1 MPGEEAD
8 KKIRLDAFL
17 ARAGCGTR
25 SEVRQLIRRGRV
37 SLDETVCRRS
47 GEHVQGRTVRV
58 DGEVVQAPPDAL
70 HVVLHK
76 PLGVSCSHDPREEPL
91 VDGLLPATW
100 QSLGIQMVG
109 RLDRDTTGL
118 LVLTTDGVL
127 LHQLTH
133 PSRKV
138 IKRYRVVFSG
148 SLPADAVERCGEG
161 FLIGNEERPTRP
173 ARLEI
178 DGPNRATI
186 HLREGRNRQ
195 VRRMFQRLGVEVVEL
210 HRDRVGAYELPE
222 DLRPGE
228 WALLGED
235 ELERLLSDKSL

>member
-1 MPGEEAD
+1 MQEEQAE

-37 SLDETVCRRS
+37 FLDDTVCRRS
-47 GEHVQGRTVRV
+47 GEHVRGRTVRV
-58 DGEVVQAPPDAL
+58 DGEFVEAPPDAL
-70 HVVLHK
+70 HVVLNK

-91 VDGLLPATW
+91 VDGLLPDAW

-109 RLDRDTTGL
+109 RLDRATTGL
-118 LVLTTDGVL
+118 LVLTTDGAL
-127 LHQLTH
+127 LHKLTH

-138 IKRYRVVFSG
+138 VKRYRVRFSG
-148 SLPADAVERCGEG
+148 NLPADAVERCAGG
-161 FLIGNEERPTRP
+161 FSIGREERPTRP

-178 DGPNRATI
+178 DGPSRATI
-186 HLREGRNRQ
+186 YLREGRNRQ
-195 VRRMFQRLGVEVVEL
+195 VRRMFQRLGVEVIEL

-222 DLRPGE
+222 DLRPGA
-228 WALLGED
+228 WARLGED
-235 ELERLLSDKSL
+235 DLERLLSDKSL

>member
-1 MPGEEAD
+1 MSGKPAE

-37 SLDETVCRRS
+37 LLDETVCRRA
-47 GEHVQGRTVRV
+47 GEHVEGRPVRV
-58 DGEVVQAPPDAL
+58 DGARVQAPPDAL
-70 HVVLHK
+70 HVVLNK

-91 VDGLLPATW
+91 VDGLLPTAW
-100 QSLGIQMVG
+100 QSLGIQMAG
-109 RLDRDTTGL
+109 RLDRATTGL
-118 LVLTTDGVL
+118 LVLTTDGAL

-138 IKRYRVVFSG
+138 VKRYRVRFRG
-148 SLPADAVERCGEG
+148 SLPPDAVERCAGG
-161 FLIGNEERPTRP
+161 FSIGNEERPTRP

-178 DGPNRATI
+178 EGPSRATI

-195 VRRMFQRLGVEVVEL
+195 VRRMFQRLGVEIIEL
-210 HRDRVGAYELPE
+210 HRDRVGAYELPV
-222 DLRPGE
+222 DLLPGE

-235 ELERLLSDKSL
+235 DLERLLSDRSL